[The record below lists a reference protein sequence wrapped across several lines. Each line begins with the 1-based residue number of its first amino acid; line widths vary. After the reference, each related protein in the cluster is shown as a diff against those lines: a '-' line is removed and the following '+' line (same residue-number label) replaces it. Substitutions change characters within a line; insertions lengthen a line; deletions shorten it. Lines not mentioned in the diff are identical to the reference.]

1 MRGGRRGRDR
11 HHARTDGHA
20 DHRRSPHHGRGGE
33 ARDGIAADDDDA
45 GAEETDSRHD
55 LRGDAR
61 RIERDVAAVHVA
73 EAVLADDHRDRC
85 AHTDERDGADAR
97 GLVPEFALEP
107 DRRREQQG
115 DQDAAD
121 EHGIRHERFSGLRR
135 LLVAGVVPAAGGAQ
149 TVCEISRRA
158 IAYSRVTAGTLR
170 TMTRVLVLA
179 DTHIR
184 SDRRRE
190 LPRAV
195 VEAARAA
202 DAILHAGD
210 VTAGHVLDE
219 LADYAPVYAVRG
231 NNDRDL
237 DLPATVEADFDGVN
251 V

>member
-1 MRGGRRGRDR
+1 
-11 HHARTDGHA
+11 
-20 DHRRSPHHGRGGE
+20 
-33 ARDGIAADDDDA
+33 
-45 GAEETDSRHD
+45 
-55 LRGDAR
+55 
-61 RIERDVAAVHVA
+61 
-73 EAVLADDHRDRC
+73 
-85 AHTDERDGADAR
+85 
-97 GLVPEFALEP
+97 
-107 DRRREQQG
+107 
-115 DQDAAD
+115 
-121 EHGIRHERFSGLRR
+121 
-135 LLVAGVVPAAGGAQ
+135 
-149 TVCEISRRA
+149 
-158 IAYSRVTAGTLR
+158 
-170 TMTRVLVLA
+170 MTRVLVLA

-251 V
+251 VAMVHDSGPRRGRAARMRRRFPTADCVVFGHSHRPVDEVGDGGQRLFNPGSPIERRQSPWRSFGWLGFAGGAVTEHRVMKVE